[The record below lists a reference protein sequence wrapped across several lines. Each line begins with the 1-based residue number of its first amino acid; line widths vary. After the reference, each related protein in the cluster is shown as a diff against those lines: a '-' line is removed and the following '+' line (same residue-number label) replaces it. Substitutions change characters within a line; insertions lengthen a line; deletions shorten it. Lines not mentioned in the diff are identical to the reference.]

1 MAELPR
7 TVTPI
12 SAQQGTALMVPA
24 LGVLDEQHPERVAQ
38 HLLSLVW
45 IETGGGKLIQHNW
58 GNLSG
63 EYRGN
68 FWRPPW
74 FEVDESS
81 SARNRFLHEQM
92 LRGKAP
98 SKFRAYPD
106 RGEGLDDFLRLVY
119 SRPFAGMIA
128 SARAGNTRGFADAV
142 HDSGYCPDDA
152 CRGER
157 TIASYEKLTRQFAP
171 LLGLPTSAPLLAQND
186 TGSGGSPLGWLLLL
200 WAIGKGKM
208 L

>member
-1 MAELPR
+1 MPELPR

-24 LGVLDEQHPERVAQ
+24 LLALDEQSPERVAQ

-58 GNLSG
+58 GNLAG
-63 EYRGN
+63 EYRAN

-74 FEVDESS
+74 FEITESS
-81 SARNRFLHEQM
+81 SPRNIVLHEQM

-106 RGEGLDDFLRLVY
+106 RGEGLDDFLNLVY
-119 SRPFAGMIA
+119 SRPFAGMIVA
-128 SARAGNTRGFADAV
+128 ARAGDTRAFADAV

-152 CRGER
+152 CRGAR
-157 TIASYEKLTRQFAP
+157 TIASYEKLTNKFAT
-171 LLGLPTSAPLLAQND
+171 LLGLATATLSSKGNDESGKGLAM
-186 TGSGGSPLGWLLLL
+186 LLLF
-200 WAIGKGKM
+200 WA
-208 L
+208 LTSRL